1 MAERDLGNLY
11 PRDFS
16 AFKMA
21 VSCFAL
27 QNPSFSS
34 PRGGGGGERGIEVRP
49 WTEKQLAKRSSQ
61 NVDSGV
67 RNNKYFRSTSGGS
80 DELRPEH

>member
-11 PRDFS
+11 LRDFS

-34 PRGGGGGERGIEVRP
+34 PGGGEGGIEARP
-49 WTEKQLAKRSSQ
+49 WTEKQLAKRPSQ